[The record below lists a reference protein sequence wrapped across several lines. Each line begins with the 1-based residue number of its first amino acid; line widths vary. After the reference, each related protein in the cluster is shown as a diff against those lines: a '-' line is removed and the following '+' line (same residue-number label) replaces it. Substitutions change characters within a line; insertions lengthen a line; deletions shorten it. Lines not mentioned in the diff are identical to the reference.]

1 MKLNKTGEA
10 GAAESGDILVTVA
23 PSEESGIQI
32 ELSGKSVIL
41 KQFGRQIREL
51 IRKTAEENGL
61 EEGFRVVSNVGEL
74 GQQTVKH
81 LHFHILGG
89 KKLTEE
95 MG

>member
-23 PSEESGIQI
+23 PAEEPGLQI

-51 IRKTAEENGL
+51 IRKTAEENGVEKHRIIAKDNGDL
-61 EEGFRVVSNVGEL
+61 DFTIKARVRAAIQRAV
-74 GQQTVKH
+74 
-81 LHFHILGG
+81 
-89 KKLTEE
+89 
-95 MG
+95 

>member
-51 IRKTAEENGL
+51 KDFYSWEYSCDIGVA
-61 EEGFRVVSNVGEL
+61 
-74 GQQTVKH
+74 
-81 LHFHILGG
+81 
-89 KKLTEE
+89 
-95 MG
+95 

>member
-23 PSEESGIQI
+23 PAEEPGLQI

-51 IRKTAEENGL
+51 IRKTRPRKTAWKTPGSAPRTTAL
-61 EEGFRVVSNVGEL
+61 
-74 GQQTVKH
+74 
-81 LHFHILGG
+81 
-89 KKLTEE
+89 LTAPSKPESAPPSS
-95 MG
+95 GV

>member
-32 ELSGKSVIL
+32 ELSGKAVIL

-61 EEGFRVVSNVGEL
+61 ENARISAKDNGALDCTIKARVRAAIQRAV
-74 GQQTVKH
+74 
-81 LHFHILGG
+81 
-89 KKLTEE
+89 
-95 MG
+95 

>member
-41 KQFGRQIREL
+41 KQFGR
-51 IRKTAEENGL
+51 
-61 EEGFRVVSNVGEL
+61 
-74 GQQTVKH
+74 
-81 LHFHILGG
+81 
-89 KKLTEE
+89 
-95 MG
+95 

>member
-61 EEGFRVVSNVGEL
+61 ENAQISAKDNGALDCTIKARVRAAIQRAV
-74 GQQTVKH
+74 
-81 LHFHILGG
+81 
-89 KKLTEE
+89 
-95 MG
+95 

>member
-32 ELSGKSVIL
+32 ELNGKSVIL

-61 EEGFRVVSNVGEL
+61 ENARISAKDNGALDCTIKARVRAAIQRAV
-74 GQQTVKH
+74 
-81 LHFHILGG
+81 
-89 KKLTEE
+89 
-95 MG
+95 